1 MILTRLLIPVQAA
14 LLLFLPGA
22 LLAARAARR
31 NRAGFRDPAEFAF
44 SAGVLS
50 LAFSSVAG
58 LLLAYLGAFS
68 VGRLAGLALLLS
80 LALLAVRP
88 RGMTGPVSGRCRRRE
103 ILALLLLAVLGAALF
118 FRPVP
123 YVFGGWDP
131 GVYANTA
138 AYLARE
144 GTIFPADPTAG
155 ELEPEE
161 VRRLAWRHSSGYRE
175 KYPGFRYARGETGRL
190 IPEFYHLFP
199 LWMAVLCSWAGV
211 KGSFFLTPL
220 AGLAALAA
228 VWLAVR
234 ELWGSRA
241 ALAAGLLLAFNAVEI
256 WQARFPTSEMLS
268 QFLFFAGAAAAFR
281 YLKREEPFWALTA
294 AAGWGLFLLC
304 RVSSLLIWL
313 PLAAFFYCRW
323 WKKFR
328 RDDLFLLLP
337 LLLFTGLSLL
347 PQFFGDWRYFL
358 NSVANLR
365 AGGGA
370 VRIGLALGGSGLAL
384 AAVLRIFPGGLRGSL
399 ARALGDPTPRRLLLA
414 LVFAAGV
421 YAYFI
426 RPGLG
431 PPNADRTNLVELG
444 WLLGP
449 VLLAVSFLGV
459 LLFIREE
466 RSPAAWLFFLIVAVP
481 TGVFTWRQMVHFNY
495 MWAARRFADAV
506 IPGLIILAV
515 YALRRLARTGRR
527 GRFLAGLSF
536 LLLLA
541 LSIRNSRPLFFHR
554 EYRGANAL
562 VRELAGRL
570 DDAGLVLVEG
580 EFVDKLP
587 TPLDLI
593 YGLRVLPVYPGYPVP
608 EAVFRKLAARE
619 EPAAGRVYWL
629 RDNPAPPDAGDGWS
643 LTGKMVFHSPLW
655 ERRHD
660 RLPRRPDPR
669 SRDGN
674 FSVYIFRRE
683 PGPSAPRVPP
693 PGS

>member
-1 MILTRLLIPVQAA
+1 MILTRLLIPVQAV

-22 LLAARAARR
+22 LLAAWAARR
-31 NRAGFRDPAEFAF
+31 HRVGFRDPVEFAF

-58 LLLAYLGAFS
+58 LLLAYSGAFS
-68 VGRLAGLALLLS
+68 VHRLAGLVLIFSLVL
-80 LALLAVRP
+80 LALRP
-88 RGMTGPVSGRCRRRE
+88 RKMTGPVCGRLRL
-103 ILALLLLAVLGAALF
+103 LAALAFLLPAVLGAALF

-144 GTIFPADPTAG
+144 GTIFPTDRTAG

-175 KYPGFRYARGETGRL
+175 KYPGFRYTPRDPGRL
-190 IPEFYHLFP
+190 IPEFYHLLP
-199 LWMAVLCSWAGV
+199 LWMAVLSSWFGPQ
-211 KGSFFLTPL
+211 GMFFLTPL

-234 ELWGSRA
+234 EIWGTRA
-241 ALAAGLLLAFNAVEI
+241 ALAAGLLLVFNVVEI

-281 YLKREEPFWALTA
+281 YLKREEPFWAVTA

-304 RVSSLLIWL
+304 RVSSLLIWA

-328 RDDLFLLLP
+328 KDDLFLLLP
-337 LLLFTGLSLL
+337 LLLFTGLSFL
-347 PQFFGDWRYFL
+347 PQFFGDWRYFI

-370 VRIGLALGGSGLAL
+370 VRVGLALGGAGLVL
-384 AAVLRIFPGGLRGSL
+384 AAVLRILPGGLRGSL
-399 ARALGDPTPRRLLLA
+399 ARALAGPTPRRLLLA

-459 LLFIREE
+459 LSFIREE
-466 RSPAAWLFFLIVAVP
+466 RSPAAWLLFLIVAVP
-481 TGVFTWRQMVHFNY
+481 TVVFTWRQMVHFNY
-495 MWAARRFADAV
+495 MWAARRYADV
-506 IPGLIILAV
+506 VVPGLIVLAV
-515 YALRRLARTGRR
+515 YALRRLSRAGPR
-527 GRFLAGLSF
+527 GRFLAGAFF

-541 LSIRNSRPLFFHR
+541 LSIRNSAPLFFHR
-554 EYRGANAL
+554 EYRGANAF

-619 EPAAGRVYWL
+619 EPDGGRVYWL
-629 RDNPAPPDAGDGWS
+629 RDNPAPPDAGGGWS
-643 LTGKMVFHSPLW
+643 LAGKMVFHSPLW

-674 FSVYIFRRE
+674 FTVYVFRAE
-683 PGPSAPRVPP
+683 GAPSSEAEDR
-693 PGS
+693 